1 MCKSLHILAVFLLA
15 AEVNSQEL
23 SVSLNNM
30 ERPKT
35 ELFYS
40 QEFPKIGDTLHLKVT
55 IPQGWHINSNNVP
68 DDFLVPSSIEPIAK
82 NIEFDSVL
90 WPKPFTLYNEVLNL
104 DLLLLQDSFVA
115 SLPIKNMQKN
125 SNPYDVKLKFT
136 YQACSNICLAPK
148 TIEVA
153 FNAGNAGLLQSEKKN
168 SNLNNSENSFFIY
181 ILLAM
186 LGGLLLNVMPC
197 VLPVLFL
204 KIFDLMKKSGESR
217 SNMLRWGF
225 ATTGGIC
232 FSFFAIATSIVAIR
246 LTGDVV
252 GWGFQFQHPAYMAA
266 MILCL
271 AIFALNLWGIF
282 EIWMPGNVLK
292 IWEKRAK
299 AGGFR
304 GAFAYGI
311 LLVLLSTPCS
321 APFLGT
327 AIGFAFT
334 ASVVELFAIFTAVA
348 IGLSSPYII
357 LSVFPQW
364 TKKLPRPGHWMLVL
378 KQFLGFPLLLTVVWL
393 FWIFYMQ
400 TGENSSILLG
410 LLLCAAG
417 FFAWLS
423 GILAGPGKPW
433 WRFVLLWLVFV
444 LICVF
449 SWKLWISPQI
459 RKTDFVEAN
468 YEKTEWIP
476 FSIKK
481 LDSLQSEG
489 FAVWINGTA
498 NWCIT
503 CKMNERVAFENDKV
517 KELFSEMP
525 IIKMRADYTN
535 PNSEA
540 LNFFEKHGRSG
551 VPFDLLLS
559 SHGDAILLPELL
571 TADDVIEALVL
582 LF

>member
-1 MCKSLHILAVFLLA
+1 
-15 AEVNSQEL
+15 
-23 SVSLNNM
+23 M
-30 ERPKT
+30 EKPKT

-40 QEFPKIGDTLHLKVT
+40 QEFPKVGDTLYLKVI

-68 DDFLVPSSIEPIAK
+68 DEFLVPSNIETIAEG
-82 NIEFDSVL
+82 IEFDSTL
-90 WPKPFTLYNEVLNL
+90 WPEPFKMYNEVLNL
-104 DLLLLQDSFVA
+104 DLFLLQDSFVV

-148 TIEVA
+148 TIEVS
-153 FNAGNAGLLQSEKKN
+153 FNAGTGEASLLQNEKKN

-181 ILLAM
+181 VLLAM

-217 SNMLRWGF
+217 RRTLEWGI

-232 FSFFAIATSIVAIR
+232 FSFFVIATAIVVIR
-246 LTGDVV
+246 LTGNAV
-252 GWGFQFQHPAYMAA
+252 GWGFQFQYPAYTAA
-266 MILCL
+266 MALCI
-271 AIFALNLWGIF
+271 AIFALSLWGVF
-282 EIWMPGNVLK
+282 DIWMPGNLLHV
-292 IWEKRAK
+292 WERHSKK
-299 AGGFR
+299 GGFG

-327 AIGFAFT
+327 AVGFAFA
-334 ASVVELFAIFTAVA
+334 ASTGELFAIFAALA
-348 IGLSSPYII
+348 IGMATPYLTLSI
-357 LSVFPQW
+357 FPQW

-393 FWIFYMQ
+393 FWIFCKQ
-400 TGENSSILLG
+400 TGIDASVKLG
-410 LLLCAAG
+410 LLLCTAG

-423 GILAGPGKPW
+423 GMLAKPGKPW
-433 WRFVLLWLVFV
+433 WRFALLWFIFIFL
-444 LICVF
+444 CAF
-449 SWKLWISPQI
+449 SWKLWISPPGFTQ
-459 RKTDFVEAN
+459 VGSE
-468 YEKTEWIP
+468 ETEWVS
-476 FSIKK
+476 FSVKK

-489 FAVWINGTA
+489 LAVWVNGSA
-498 NWCIT
+498 DWCIT
-503 CKMNERVAFENDKV
+503 CKVNEKVTFENEKI
-517 KELFSEMP
+517 KELFAEKP

-535 PNSEA
+535 SNSEA
-540 LNFFEKHGRSG
+540 LKFFEKYGRGG
-551 VPFDLLLS
+551 VPFDLLLT

-571 TADDVIEALVL
+571 TADDVIEALERAY
-582 LF
+582 